1 MSWLRLLAFLAFGLN
16 IVLSQDADRVITELE
31 TKTSTAHNA
40 GMGGGGHIRVA
51 VYTPEGICLTE
62 ILDSPQC
69 WNGRRWPYQSGGLHS
84 RGDLFDRDTRLST
97 MLEWAEVAISEWR
110 STLQRGSV

>member
-16 IVLSQDADRVITELE
+16 IVMSRDADRVITELE

-51 VYTPEGICLTE
+51 VYTPEVNDVLSLAHFRMME
-62 ILDSPQC
+62 A
-69 WNGRRWPYQSGGLHS
+69 QSQYFGQ
-84 RGDLFDRDTRLST
+84 
-97 MLEWAEVAISEWR
+97 LEKYC
-110 STLQRGSV
+110 